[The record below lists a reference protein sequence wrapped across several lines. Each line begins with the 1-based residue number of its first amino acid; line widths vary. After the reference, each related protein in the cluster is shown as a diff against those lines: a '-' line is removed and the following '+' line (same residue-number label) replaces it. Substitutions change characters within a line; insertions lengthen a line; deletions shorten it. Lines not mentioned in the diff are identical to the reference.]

1 MTNVAK
7 KTLQIIYYKIKN
19 VLSLYSMGDYVHS
32 LYRIPYF
39 SCVPICCFHNEQFYW
54 HF

>member
-19 VLSLYSMGDYVHS
+19 VLSLYSMGD
-32 LYRIPYF
+32 
-39 SCVPICCFHNEQFYW
+39 
-54 HF
+54 